1 MSFLQ
6 SAAVAVAAVLILV
19 LVTVLIGILG
29 TVLVLVI
36 HSFFLQ
42 KSVAGFRYGSLPPDS
57 GFILGLEKKTGSKSG
72 SNGGC
77 DSACSCA

>member
-19 LVTVLIGILG
+19 LIAVLIGILG
-29 TVLVLVI
+29 AVLVLVI

-77 DSACSCA
+77 DSACSCT

>member
-72 SNGGC
+72 SNGC
-77 DSACSCA
+77 RDSACSCA